1 MDPLNVTA
9 QPVYDNRISKLEI
22 HAYNPYANAS
32 LGNSDEIRIPIQ
44 QQDLI
49 LLPSG
54 SYLYIEGKL
63 IEGTRA
69 ADTPLLDKVM
79 LDANSMAFLLDE
91 IRYELNSIEIDH
103 CKNVGITTS
112 IKNLISLSTEE
123 SMSLRH
129 SGWFIETQDR
139 ENVTNNFN
147 FCVPLHMLLGFCEDY
162 KRVII
167 NARHELILIRAR
179 NDINSIFSSNK
190 FTDSRFELYRVQW
203 RIPHETLNEFTKL
216 QFLRIIEQNKNLT
229 MAFRS
234 WELYEY
240 PLLPETQ
247 RHTWAV
253 KAATQL
259 EKPRYVILAFRR
271 NKKIDQY
278 SDVLKFSDCDVRDV
292 KVNLNSEFYP
302 YERLDTDFTKSRYS
316 VLYDMYVKF
325 FNSYYAGEKLS
336 KPMLDYLNFLKYGPL
351 FVIDCSY
358 QNESIKTGTVDVKIE
373 IECWKNIRSNTT
385 AYCLIIHDKI
395 VDYNPLTNIVRN
407 VN

>member
-79 LDANSMAFLLDE
+79 LDANSMAFLFDE
-91 IRYELNSIEIDH
+91 IRYELNGIEIDR
-103 CKNVGITTS
+103 CKNVGITTI

-123 SMSLRH
+123 N
-129 SGWFIETQDR
+129 R
-139 ENVTNNFN
+139 ENITNNFS
-147 FCVPLHMLLGFCEDY
+147 FCVPLHMLLGCCEDY

-190 FTDSRFELYRVQW
+190 FTDSRIELCRVQW
-203 RIPHETLNEFTKL
+203 RIPHVTLNEFTKL

-229 MAFRS
+229 IAFRS

-259 EKPRYVILAFRR
+259 EKPKYVILAFRR
-271 NKKIDQY
+271 NKKNDQY

-292 KVNLNSEFYP
+292 KVYLNSEFYL
-302 YERLDTDFTKSRYS
+302 YDRLDTDFTKSRYS

-351 FVIDCSY
+351 FVIDCSH

-373 IECWKNIRSNTT
+373 IGCWKDIWSNTT

-407 VN
+407 IN

>member
-1 MDPLNVTA
+1 MLIYKNINDYKQSLLDEPISQSAAVELNTSSSSLQNFLHSLGLTVKKKNQRSVERYRTA
-9 QPVYDNRISKLEI
+9 CNDNRISKLEI

-32 LGNSDEIRIPIQ
+32 VGNSDEIRILIQ

-69 ADTPLLDKVM
+69 ADTHLLDKIM
-79 LDANSMAFLLDE
+79 LDANSMAFLFDE
-91 IRYELNSIEIDH
+91 IRYELNGIEIDR
-103 CKNVGITTS
+103 CKIVGITTS

-123 SMSLRH
+123 SMSQSH
-129 SGWFIETQDR
+129 FGWFIETQDR
-139 ENVTNNFN
+139 KNVTNNFN
-147 FCVPLHMLLGFCEDY
+147 FCVPLYMLLGFCEDY
-162 KRVII
+162 KRIII

-190 FTDSRFELYRVQW
+190 FTDSRIELYRVQW
-203 RIPHETLNEFTKL
+203 RIPHMTLNEFTKL

-240 PLLPETQ
+240 SLLPEKQ

-271 NKKIDQY
+271 NKKNDQY
-278 SDVLKFSDCDVRDV
+278 SDVLKFSDCDIRDRSGGG
-292 KVNLNSEFYP
+292 NGAELRGND
-302 YERLDTDFTKSRYS
+302 RR
-316 VLYDMYVKF
+316 
-325 FNSYYAGEKLS
+325 
-336 KPMLDYLNFLKYGPL
+336 
-351 FVIDCSY
+351 FVA
-358 QNESIKTGTVDVKIE
+358 V
-373 IECWKNIRSNTT
+373 
-385 AYCLIIHDKI
+385 I
-395 VDYNPLTNIVRN
+395 V
-407 VN
+407 